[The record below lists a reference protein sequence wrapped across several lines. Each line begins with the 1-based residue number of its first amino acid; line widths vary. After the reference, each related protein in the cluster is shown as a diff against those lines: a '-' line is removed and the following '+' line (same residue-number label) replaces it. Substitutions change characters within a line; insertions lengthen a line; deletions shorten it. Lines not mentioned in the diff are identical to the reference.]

1 MYLLLFLFKKQY
13 GDKEFLKGAMFHLD
27 YLKSNSVIRW

>member
-13 GDKEFLKGAMFHLD
+13 GDKEFLKDAMYHLEN
-27 YLKSNSVIRW
+27 LKSNSVIRW